1 MDETVEA
8 RFVEGDPQAMRD
20 LYRIH
25 GAAMFGAAY
34 RILRDRT
41 LAEDAVQQAL
51 LQAWRASGRFDPG
64 RNIAPWLVTITKRCA
79 IDVYRKEK
87 RHRADELADYDAAVA
102 APGIEAAWDVYRVRI
117 ALKQLAATERE
128 ILFLTHF
135 TGMTHEDAAEHLEIP
150 LGTVK
155 SRSYR
160 AYRKLT
166 TLLADMEEGQNE

>member
-1 MDETVEA
+1 MDETIEA
-8 RFVEGDPQAMRD
+8 RFVNGDPQAMRD
-20 LYRIH
+20 LYRAH
-25 GAAMFGAAY
+25 GAALFGAAY
-34 RILRDRT
+34 RILGDRT

-51 LQAWRASGRFDPG
+51 IQAWRAADRFDPD

-87 RHRADELADYDAAVA
+87 RHRADELADYDAAVV
-102 APGIEAAWDVYRVRI
+102 APGIETAWDVFRVRT
-117 ALKQLAATERE
+117 ALKQLADAERE
-128 ILFLTHF
+128 ILVLTHF
-135 TGMTHEDAAEHLEIP
+135 TGMTHEDAAQHLEIP

-166 TLLADMEEGQNE
+166 KLLAELEEGEQ